1 MTENEDLI
9 RRQGPVTD
17 APASHNLAE
26 SGTGPAVPAPGADA
40 VLTGILDNGA
50 KSSESKIGSIGALGA
65 LVRTMVQVAPW
76 RLGWTI
82 ALTMLFSLTEG
93 VGVALLFPTL
103 EAAGFS
109 LENQGKAGHY
119 AKVVG

>member
-1 MTENEDLI
+1 MSKNEDLT
-9 RRQGPVTD
+9 RRQGPVAN
-17 APASHNLAE
+17 APASHKLAG
-26 SGTGPAVPAPGADA
+26 SGTPPAVPAPGGDA

-50 KSSESKIGSIGALGA
+50 KSIGSIAALTA
-65 LVRTMVQVAPW
+65 LVRTMVQVARW

-82 ALTMLFSLTEG
+82 ILTILFSLTEG

-109 LENQGKAGHY
+109 LENQGKAGH
-119 AKVVG
+119 